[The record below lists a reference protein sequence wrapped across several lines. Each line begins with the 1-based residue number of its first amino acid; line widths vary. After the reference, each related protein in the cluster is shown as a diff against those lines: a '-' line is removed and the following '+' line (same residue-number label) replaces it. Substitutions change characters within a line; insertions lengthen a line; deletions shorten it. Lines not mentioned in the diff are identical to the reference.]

1 MALIEKYLSSTLK
14 KINIRGRQPVYF
26 LIHNHNDIYGPNS
39 VAIQNGICSLIASI
53 RQCPY
58 ALEDLWIS
66 IITYGGGWNSS
77 FGAQQIIPLQNLD
90 EFDNNKLDLID
101 GKGGLNTLGA
111 AISLLCEC
119 IDKEVI
125 SNSSRG
131 KPFNDDLPHII
142 IVCSD
147 KPDDDVDFALKEINK
162 RKIGAVIICYHGS
175 PSSNSVFYKEA
186 LIERAKSLPKIN
198 NLSHLLIIFDG
209 NYNQLFKY
217 ISELLLFGVDFEKL
231 HIPIKP
237 SELQILCI

>member
-1 MALIEKYLSSTLK
+1 MKQY
-14 KINIRGRQPVYF
+14 
-26 LIHNHNDIYGPNS
+26 
-39 VAIQNGICSLIASI
+39 
-53 RQCPY
+53 PY
-58 ALEDLWIS
+58 AVEDLWIS

-77 FGAQQIIPLQNLD
+77 FGAQQIIPLQNLN
-90 EFDNNKLDLID
+90 EFDNNKLNLID

-111 AISLLCEC
+111 AITLLCEC

-142 IVCSD
+142 IVCSR
-147 KPDDDVDFALKEINK
+147 KADDDVDFALKEINK

-198 NLSHLLIIFDG
+198 NLSHLLIFFDG

-231 HIPIKP
+231 HIPVKP
-237 SELQILCI
+237 SELEILCI

>member
-1 MALIEKYLSSTLK
+1 MTLIEKYLSSTLK

-26 LIHNHNDIYGPNS
+26 LIHNHAGIRGENAH
-39 VAIQNGICSLIASI
+39 AIQHGIMNMISI
-53 RQCPY
+53 LRTEPC
-58 ALEDLWIS
+58 AIEDILIS
-66 IITYGGGWNSS
+66 IITYGGGFNSS
-77 FGAQQIIPLQNLD
+77 FSAQQIIPLQDLA
-90 EFDNNKLDLID
+90 EFDSNKINLIN
-101 GKGGLNTLGA
+101 GEGGLNTLGA
-111 AISLLCEC
+111 AITLLCEC

-131 KPFNDDLPHII
+131 RPFNDDLPHII

-231 HIPIKP
+231 HIPVKP
-237 SELQILCI
+237 SELEILCI

>member
-1 MALIEKYLSSTLK
+1 MILIEKYLSSTLK

-26 LIHNHNDIYGPNS
+26 LIHNHDGIYGPNS
-39 VAIQNGICSLIASI
+39 VAIQNGICSLIASM

-77 FGAQQIIPLQNLD
+77 FRAQQIIPLQDLA
-90 EFDNNKLDLID
+90 EFDKNKLNLID
-101 GKGGLNTLGA
+101 GKGGSNTLGA
-111 AISLLCEC
+111 AITLLFKC

-125 SNSSRG
+125 SNSSIG

-142 IVCSD
+142 IICSR
-147 KPDDDVDFALKEINK
+147 KADDDVDFALKEINK
-162 RKIGAVIICYHGS
+162 RKIGAVIICYHSS
-175 PSSNSVFYKEA
+175 PSSNSVFYKDA

-231 HIPIKP
+231 HIPVKP
-237 SELQILCI
+237 SELEVFCI